1 METRTSRN
9 PFKKLVSL
17 VLVMTMVMAMGIT
30 SFAATSDP
38 NMTNDRTQWTLQVAP
53 GAEVT
58 LYASP
63 ATATYYTPSGF
74 DTDAA
79 TTDVAWTSTN
89 TDIAFVEEDTIGF
102 KTVEAAD
109 GVSSLTDLY
118 CAKATVKV
126 PETATIGSCSIEAKN
141 TKTDAYVNFTIIVS
155 STTTQDASNV
165 KVYLPDY
172 TDIDPDSP
180 ENITVGSITH
190 STRNFATPTDVV
202 KKLAADSKYGFSYE
216 GSDSYI
222 TSITYAGVP
231 VEASYDYDAT
241 TGTYISY
248 GWNYRVYRL
257 NAADNESYLV
267 KDSSIIAADAF
278 RLQDND
284 TVVWKY
290 GTMEEAED
298 YFKDTLSGL

>member
-38 NMTNDRTQWTLQVAP
+38 NMTNDYSQWTLQVAP

-63 ATATYYTPSGF
+63 ASDVYYAPTGF
-74 DTDAA
+74 DADATA
-79 TTDVAWTSTN
+79 ADVAWTSSN
-89 TDIAFVEEDTIGF
+89 TDIAVVEENSIGF
-102 KTVEAAD
+102 KTVDAND
-109 GVSSLTDLY
+109 GVSSLTGLY

-141 TKTDAYVNFTIIVS
+141 TKTNAYVNFTIIVS
-155 STTTQDASNV
+155 TTTTQDASNV

-172 TDIDPDSP
+172 TGMDANFP
-180 ENITVGSITH
+180 ENITAGSVTH
-190 STRNFATPTDVV
+190 STRNFATPTDVF
-202 KKLAADSKYGFSYE
+202 KKLAADSSYGFSYT

-222 TSITYAGVP
+222 ESITYAGVKI
-231 VEASYDYDAT
+231 EFFYDKD
-241 TGTYISY
+241 TGDSY

-257 NAADNESYLV
+257 NAADNESYMV
-267 KDSSIIAADAF
+267 DDSAVIASDAF

-284 TVVWKY
+284 TVVWMY
-290 GTMEEAED
+290 GTMEAAEA
-298 YFKDTLSGL
+298 YFTKTLSSL

>member
-38 NMTNDRTQWTLQVAP
+38 HMTNDSRQWTLQVAP

-63 ATATYYTPSGF
+63 ATDPYYTPSGF
-74 DTDAA
+74 DTDA
-79 TTDVAWTSTN
+79 TTADVAWTSTN
-89 TDIAFVEEDTIGF
+89 TDIAVVKENTIGF
-102 KTVEAAD
+102 ATAPKSL
-109 GVSSLTDLY
+109 SSLAGVY
-118 CAKATVKV
+118 CTKATVKV

-141 TKTDAYVNFTIIVS
+141 TKTNAYVNFTIVVS
-155 STTTQDASNV
+155 TTTTQDASNV

-172 TDIDPDSP
+172 TDMDANFP
-180 ENITVGSITH
+180 ENITAGSITH
-190 STRNFATPTDVV
+190 STRNFATPTDVF
-202 KKLAADSKYGFSYE
+202 KKLAADSSYGFSYA

-222 TSITYAGVP
+222 TAITYAGVEL
-231 VEASYDYDAT
+231 EASYDYDAT
-241 TGTYISY
+241 TGTSTSY

-257 NAADNESYLV
+257 NATDHESYLV
-267 KDSSIIAADAF
+267 KDSAVIAADAF
-278 RLQDND
+278 QLQDND
-284 TVVWKY
+284 TVVWMY
-290 GTMEEAED
+290 GTMEDAEA
-298 YFKDTLSGL
+298 YFADTLSSL